1 MDRGYTGKF
10 RIQLVP
16 SYVDYEA
23 QKVKRRKTRA
33 PVLLNRRTHHNTK
46 ADDARGA
53 DKDVDGFL
61 WSFNNDDEKHSKRAR
76 KIASSYWDKFRPEV
90 WVEFICSAGIGFR
103 FYLGVLQELMPAT
116 RAHNQLTEVLWE
128 YASVVQNVHVHFVYK
143 RAYF

>member
-1 MDRGYTGKF
+1 MRFLRSKTKRGIDRGYTGKF

-16 SYVDYEA
+16 SHVDYEA

-46 ADDARGA
+46 ADDARDA

-90 WVEFICSAGIGFR
+90 WVEFISRAGIGFR
-103 FYLGVLQELMPAT
+103 FYLGWCGSRVNACNTGTQPVDRSTLEI
-116 RAHNQLTEVLWE
+116 R
-128 YASVVQNVHVHFVYK
+128 
-143 RAYF
+143 